1 MRGSRLF
8 AGSIFLR
15 EENRRTRV
23 TWLKRGERG
32 RCPKLD
38 APKPRTTHYQDHPLW
53 DRFQLQCPVGHPHR
67 SCCHRALDETLG
79 NQLWADAQKFHL
91 DPNRWTSCIQTSYLA
106 SAEIWVWEV
115 EYSRISISRSL
126 NSSSICWSLFRAG
139 AQSCCIS
146 CMIIEWFSTI

>member
-8 AGSIFLR
+8 AGSICLR

-67 SCCHRALDETLG
+67 SCCHRAPSM
-79 NQLWADAQKFHL
+79 KHL
-91 DPNRWTSCIQTSYLA
+91 ATNFEPTPRNFIWTRTAGHPASKHLTSA
-106 SAEIWVWEV
+106 SAEIWVWEL
-115 EYSRISISRSL
+115 L
-126 NSSSICWSLFRAG
+126 NTAG
-139 AQSCCIS
+139 SQSAGHSTVAQFVGRCSVL
-146 CMIIEWFSTI
+146 EPKVAVYHVWL

>member
-23 TWLKRGERG
+23 TWLKRGEVG

-38 APKPRTTHYQDHPLW
+38 APKRRATHYQDHPLW
-53 DRFQLQCPVGHPHR
+53 DRFLFQCPVGHPHR

-91 DPNRWTSCIQTSYLA
+91 DPNWTSWIQTS
-106 SAEIWVWEV
+106 SAAEFWVWE
-115 EYSRISISRSL
+115 L
-126 NSSSICWSLFRAG
+126 NTAG
-139 AQSCCIS
+139 SQSGPSTVAQFVGRCSMLEPQSCCIS
-146 CMIIEWFSTI
+146 CMIIEWFSTT

>member
-23 TWLKRGERG
+23 TWLKRGEVG

-38 APKPRTTHYQDHPLW
+38 APKRRATHYQDHPLW
-53 DRFQLQCPVGHPHR
+53 DRFLFQCPVGHPHR

-91 DPNRWTSCIQTSYLA
+91 DPNWTSWIQTSYFGCWILG
-106 SAEIWVWEV
+106 VGV
-115 EYSRISISRSL
+115 EYSRISIRSF
-126 NSSSICWSLFRAG
+126 NSSSIRWSLFHAG

-146 CMIIEWFSTI
+146 CMIIEWFSTT